1 MKKIKSFLA
10 VCLFTVL
17 TFGTV
22 AAQDMQSATD
32 LFNAGGK
39 ALSESNYV
47 AAIESFNK
55 SLKMLETLSAE
66 DRAEEGD
73 AMIKECKGIIPQIH
87 LRFGKELATA
97 GEIDNSIV
105 QIKLAAETAAKYE
118 QTEIVEEA
126 NMLIPQLLL
135 ANASNLLNE
144 GKNPESITAFK
155 KVLAVDPKNVDA
167 YFRMGVAE
175 SRLENEA
182 GALAAF
188 EKAIELGETEV
199 APRQIA
205 VIYLKRSAAATRT
218 KNWAEVFANAKKS
231 NEYNESPQGNKLV
244 GLAGVQ
250 LKKYDEAIAALES
263 YYASDPNA
271 SDKNGTIYNLAVAYE
286 AKGNN
291 AKACGY
297 YKQLLNDATYKQIA
311 EYKVKTQLKCN

>member
-73 AMIKECKGIIPQIH
+73 AMVFECKNIIPQIH
-87 LRFGKELATA
+87 LRYGKELATA
-97 GEIDNSIV
+97 GEVDNSIV

-118 QTEIVEEA
+118 QVEVIEEA

-135 ANASNLLNE
+135 ANATNLLND
-144 GKNPESITAFK
+144 GKLPESIAGFK
-155 KVLAVDPKNVDA
+155 KVIAADATNKDA
-167 YFRMGVAE
+167 YYRMGLAE
-175 SRLENEA
+175 SRLNNED
-182 GALAAF
+182 GALKAF
-188 EKAIELGETEV
+188 EKAIELGDTENS
-199 APRQIA
+199 ARQIA

-218 KNWAEVFANAKKS
+218 RNWAEVFENAKKS

-263 YYASDPNA
+263 YYAIDPNA
-271 SDKNGTIYNLAVAYE
+271 QDKSSTIYNLAVAYE